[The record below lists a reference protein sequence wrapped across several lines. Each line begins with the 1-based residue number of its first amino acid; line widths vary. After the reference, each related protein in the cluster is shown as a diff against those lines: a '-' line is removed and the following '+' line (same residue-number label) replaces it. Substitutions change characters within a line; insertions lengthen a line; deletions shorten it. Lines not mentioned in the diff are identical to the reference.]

1 MGSMRPTGRFLSFAN
16 NIQRTQKQAV
26 PTGFPQSL
34 SGSETDVSTSNENLS
49 REERYVVRHTT
60 RVEPQGQENQSQSN
74 NNNNRNSLKE
84 SVTGSNRNS
93 LKDSVGGSN
102 SNRSSLDV
110 SSSSYNTL
118 IIHSQDDSWSTR
130 PTPIR
135 EHERSSSEV
144 KHTNTQSS
152 PYHTLK
158 KTEGV
163 KKPSGIP
170 LPKVH
175 KEQVVTTTANYIDIG
190 GQRIYTSPPDHGVQE
205 ITEIPDDF
213 LNQSS
218 VLKHLAK
225 EVAQSPTP
233 RGPTPPASPR
243 APPPRDEGRKPKGKG
258 SKSKLSKEKLSLS
271 RSQPDLT
278 SVGVRAVP
286 GGSESSGWCS
296 GGEGSLED
304 TVYLFRD
311 PLEEEVEKVRT
322 AHEELVSSCE
332 RRERLERAARARLQ
346 ADCRRLQ
353 ELNRALKQQVDLLS
367 QGVRTENDNSAEAL
381 RKELQN
387 REMLIAQLITQNKEL
402 ACAKERQEIEMSAQR
417 ATLQEQRT
425 HIDILDTALTNAQ
438 ANVVRLEEECR
449 HAGGYVERVAGL
461 QRALGSLQLAAERR
475 EHSERK
481 LRHQLETELHALSVV
496 RCVVSHA
503 GGYVERVAGLQRALG
518 SLQLAAERREHSELS
533 HAGGYVER
541 VAGLQRALGS
551 LQLAAER
558 REHSERKLR
567 HQLETELHALSVAR
581 GRVRGARWG
590 RCSSPPSA
598 ASTPSASCDTSSR
611 PSCTR
616 SGTPRQCSSVVR
628 CVVSHAGGYVER
640 VAGLQRALGSLQL
653 AAERREHSELSHAGG
668 YVERVAGLQRALR
681 SRCSSP
687 PSAAST
693 PSASCD
699 TSSRP
704 SCTRSGTPR
713 QCSSVV
719 RCVVSHAGG
728 YVERVAGLQR
738 ALGSLQLAA
747 ERREHSE
754 LSHAGGYVERVAGLQ
769 RALGSLQLAA
779 ERREHSELSHAGGYV
794 ERVAGLQRALGSLQ
808 LAAERREHSERKLR
822 HQLETELHALR
833 YTSCRTR
840 AGTWSAWRG
849 CSARWGRCSSP
860 PSAAS
865 TPSASCDTSSR
876 PSCTRSGTPRQCSSV
891 VRCVVSHAGGY
902 VERVA
907 GLQRALGSLQ
917 LAAERREH
925 SERKLRHQLETEL
938 HALRKRECNCG
949 GANSLNGN
957 GETEAELRRQ
967 LRERDERF
975 LALEGECA
983 KWEQRYLEEA
993 ALRQAA
999 VSAASIPK
1007 DAKIAALEKTS
1018 AESERLMAEARNEKI
1033 RHMDELHSAQKKV
1046 ADLEGRKRLESKVA
1060 ERDAM
1065 IKVLQKHTSA
1075 AYDSGASLRNNSSRE
1090 ELVGLSSGASF
1101 SSAEGGGSVAGRY
1114 RHLTRRNYS
1123 PHNDNSSGCGFES
1136 GSLGWRRL
1144 EEQLAALESR
1154 LERAPCPP

>member
-1 MGSMRPTGRFLSFAN
+1 M
-16 NIQRTQKQAV
+16 
-26 PTGFPQSL
+26 
-34 SGSETDVSTSNENLS
+34 
-49 REERYVVRHTT
+49 VRHTT
-60 RVEPQGQENQSQSN
+60 RVEPQGQENQSQQNNN

-118 IIHSQDDSWSTR
+118 IIHNQDDSWSTR

-158 KTEGV
+158 KSEGV

-175 KEQVVTTTANYIDIG
+175 KEQVTTTANYIDIG

-243 APPPRDEGRKPKGKG
+243 APPPRDESRKPKGKG

-296 GGEGSLED
+296 GGEGSLEEPD
-304 TVYLFRD
+304 DAFTAVLDALAAENHHLKRQLAD
-311 PLEEEVEKVRT
+311 ACGRVAKTSKLEEEVEKVRS

-332 RRERLERAARARLQ
+332 RRERLERAARVRLQ
-346 ADCRRLQ
+346 ADCRRLH
-353 ELNRALKQQVDLLS
+353 ELNRALKQQVELLS

-481 LRHQLETELHALSVV
+481 LRHQLETELHAL
-496 RCVVSHA
+496 
-503 GGYVERVAGLQRALG
+503 
-518 SLQLAAERREHSELS
+518 
-533 HAGGYVER
+533 
-541 VAGLQRALGS
+541 
-551 LQLAAER
+551 
-558 REHSERKLR
+558 
-567 HQLETELHALSVAR
+567 
-581 GRVRGARWG
+581 
-590 RCSSPPSA
+590 
-598 ASTPSASCDTSSR
+598 
-611 PSCTR
+611 
-616 SGTPRQCSSVVR
+616 
-628 CVVSHAGGYVER
+628 
-640 VAGLQRALGSLQL
+640 
-653 AAERREHSELSHAGG
+653 
-668 YVERVAGLQRALR
+668 
-681 SRCSSP
+681 
-687 PSAAST
+687 
-693 PSASCD
+693 
-699 TSSRP
+699 
-704 SCTRSGTPR
+704 
-713 QCSSVV
+713 
-719 RCVVSHAGG
+719 
-728 YVERVAGLQR
+728 
-738 ALGSLQLAA
+738 
-747 ERREHSE
+747 
-754 LSHAGGYVERVAGLQ
+754 
-769 RALGSLQLAA
+769 
-779 ERREHSELSHAGGYV
+779 
-794 ERVAGLQRALGSLQ
+794 
-808 LAAERREHSERKLR
+808 
-822 HQLETELHALR
+822 
-833 YTSCRTR
+833 
-840 AGTWSAWRG
+840 
-849 CSARWGRCSSP
+849 
-860 PSAAS
+860 
-865 TPSASCDTSSR
+865 
-876 PSCTRSGTPRQCSSV
+876 
-891 VRCVVSHAGGY
+891 
-902 VERVA
+902 
-907 GLQRALGSLQ
+907 
-917 LAAERREH
+917 
-925 SERKLRHQLETEL
+925 
-938 HALRKRECNCG
+938 RKRECNCG
-949 GANSLNGN
+949 GSGGS
-957 GETEAELRRQ
+957 GESEAELRRQ
-967 LRERDERF
+967 VRERDERL

-1046 ADLEGRKRLESKVA
+1046 ADLEGRVKELESKVA

-1075 AYDSGASLRNNSSRE
+1075 AFDSGASLRNNSSRE

-1101 SSAEGGGSVAGRY
+1101 SSAEGGGSVTGRY
-1114 RHLTRRNYS
+1114 RHLARRNYS

-1136 GSLGWRRL
+1136 GSLRLEERL

-1154 LERAPCPP
+1154 LERAPVPAVSYTPRHHNYY

>member
-296 GGEGSLED
+296 GGEGSLEEPD
-304 TVYLFRD
+304 DAFTAVLDALAAENHQLKRQLAD
-311 PLEEEVEKVRT
+311 ACERVAKTSKLEEEVEKVRT

-481 LRHQLETELHALSVV
+481 LRHQLETELHAL
-496 RCVVSHA
+496 
-503 GGYVERVAGLQRALG
+503 
-518 SLQLAAERREHSELS
+518 
-533 HAGGYVER
+533 
-541 VAGLQRALGS
+541 
-551 LQLAAER
+551 
-558 REHSERKLR
+558 
-567 HQLETELHALSVAR
+567 
-581 GRVRGARWG
+581 
-590 RCSSPPSA
+590 
-598 ASTPSASCDTSSR
+598 
-611 PSCTR
+611 
-616 SGTPRQCSSVVR
+616 
-628 CVVSHAGGYVER
+628 
-640 VAGLQRALGSLQL
+640 
-653 AAERREHSELSHAGG
+653 
-668 YVERVAGLQRALR
+668 
-681 SRCSSP
+681 
-687 PSAAST
+687 
-693 PSASCD
+693 
-699 TSSRP
+699 
-704 SCTRSGTPR
+704 
-713 QCSSVV
+713 
-719 RCVVSHAGG
+719 
-728 YVERVAGLQR
+728 
-738 ALGSLQLAA
+738 
-747 ERREHSE
+747 
-754 LSHAGGYVERVAGLQ
+754 
-769 RALGSLQLAA
+769 
-779 ERREHSELSHAGGYV
+779 
-794 ERVAGLQRALGSLQ
+794 
-808 LAAERREHSERKLR
+808 
-822 HQLETELHALR
+822 
-833 YTSCRTR
+833 
-840 AGTWSAWRG
+840 
-849 CSARWGRCSSP
+849 
-860 PSAAS
+860 
-865 TPSASCDTSSR
+865 
-876 PSCTRSGTPRQCSSV
+876 
-891 VRCVVSHAGGY
+891 
-902 VERVA
+902 
-907 GLQRALGSLQ
+907 
-917 LAAERREH
+917 
-925 SERKLRHQLETEL
+925 
-938 HALRKRECNCG
+938 RKRECNCG

-1046 ADLEGRKRLESKVA
+1046 ADLEGRVKELESKVA

-1136 GSLGWRRL
+1136 GSLRLEERL

-1154 LERAPCPP
+1154 LERAPVPARGLCCFPGLGTVGARGGGGGGGSGRGEEALLLERQGRASQQTRSSSLPPPPSALPRPPRKPSARNTRYDRLEHRDARKDSDGSGSIASTASRSSPLPYDTGTVRKLPSVPTSASLPAAESRESLVRPRDSSLPSPSKLAVYAAARRRSAESAKDNKRTHHYRIQF